1 MFPWDFTATDNHIG
15 FMEKDPVRF
24 NDSLEAFEEVLKIA
38 KSQDV
43 SEVAT
48 FFTELKGS
56 YCGCKVDFILL
67 GGDLYHE
74 NKPSRQTLHCT
85 MELLRQYCM
94 GSRPCPIEL
103 RSDPKVNFN
112 HSKSVI
118 GADSRVFILC
128 MFMCCVCE

>member
-1 MFPWDFTATDNHIG
+1 MGAGWTVACCDLFPWDGVAATDNHIG
-15 FMEKDPVRF
+15 FMEKDSVRG
-24 NDSLEAFEEVLKIA
+24 NDSLEAFEEILKIA

-43 SEVAT
+43 RECCHFSSTINTQDVMT
-48 FFTELKGS
+48 
-56 YCGCKVDFILL
+56 KVDFILL

-103 RSDPKVNFN
+103 RSDPKVNFS
-112 HSKSVI
+112 HSKSV
-118 GADSRVFILC
+118 
-128 MFMCCVCE
+128 MCG